1 MKFNFK
7 IEQALKNIVK
17 TGIIQF
23 NEITVAKQNKE
34 LSDEIFSYCSN
45 LRATYPSTESLK
57 ENLQVTRNLYKA
69 LGLDP
74 TKNRPSSE
82 ALIRRVIKG
91 KSLYQVNSV
100 VDICNLSSIHFLL
113 SIGLYDVEKIVGENI
128 ELRIGKEGEG
138 YAGIGK
144 EYVNVSGRFTLAD
157 KIGPFGNPSADSDRT
172 KISLKTNNVMF
183 VVFAPVEYKDDKLKE
198 HLDFIE
204 SKIKQYH
211 DCKTV
216 YNLIA

>member
-1 MKFNFK
+1 MEFNFK

-17 TGIIQF
+17 AGIIQF
-23 NEITVAKQNKE
+23 NEITVVKE
-34 LSDEIFSYCSN
+34 KRTLTDEISSYCSK

-57 ENLQVTRNLYKA
+57 ENLQVTRKLYKT

-91 KSLYQVNSV
+91 KSLYQINSV

-113 SIGLYDVEKIVGENI
+113 SIGLYDVEKIVRENL

-144 EYVNVSGRFTLAD
+144 EYVNVS
-157 KIGPFGNPSADSDRT
+157 
-172 KISLKTNNVMF
+172 
-183 VVFAPVEYKDDKLKE
+183 
-198 HLDFIE
+198 
-204 SKIKQYH
+204 
-211 DCKTV
+211 
-216 YNLIA
+216 